1 MLVWGNMDWG
11 REGFLHLNVW
21 QEPYVDCNM
30 DSGSKDIAPGDIE
43 VFIYRYVRP
52 YGTWGKSIRRVQ
64 PTSDVESES
73 DPGSDSD
80 SSFHTDIKI
89 HFGDETYDWDKL
101 SMYSVETIIEEDS
114 IYEMEYNVEH
124 DSMSQ
129 MVRTCDGKTTE
140 AHYYFA
146 GDLTYRIFENALCRM
161 RLR

>member
-1 MLVWGNMDWG
+1 
-11 REGFLHLNVW
+11 
-21 QEPYVDCNM
+21 M
-30 DSGSKDIAPGDIE
+30 DSSGTPSGDIE

-52 YGTWGKSIRRVQ
+52 YGTWGKSIRRVV
-64 PTSDVESES
+64 PTSHVESES
-73 DPGSDSD
+73 NPDSDSD

-101 SMYSVETIIEEDS
+101 SMYSVETIIEEDV
-114 IYEMEYNVEH
+114 IYEMEFNVEH

-129 MVRTCDGKTTE
+129 MVRTCDGKTVE
-140 AHYYFA
+140 AHYYYA